1 MPLVRDVTATLK
13 RWLTPDKF
21 RSFNE
26 SWRSQGGGYP
36 ESVIEDFVKI
46 FSRSD
51 LYYEDTLGYLETQF
65 TRRSPVGEEFH
76 HLYSWLVQMVYFIL
90 YCRHVNHADYIR
102 RNLRYYDGISSFA
115 SDNRPLWIFS
125 LNHDFIIECLVTTID
140 DLPLNSGFTNEVVRI
155 PRRDQ
160 ARKITGHVRA
170 EVLPGRDLEQSA
182 MPFFRQGT
190 HGINLLKLHG
200 ALDIFTFR
208 DGKDLLKILPIEN
221 NVDGVLETLRVTNE
235 ELNYNPANP
244 VMATNE
250 IVYADETGEMQFLRR
265 SLLAGAYKFN
275 PIDLPP
281 RVVPHPMLVP
291 APVEGREGR
300 ASSGTRATA

>member
-46 FSRSD
+46 VSRSD

-125 LNHDFIIECLVTTID
+125 LNHDLIIECLVTTID
-140 DLPLNSGFTNEVVRI
+140 DLPLNSGFTNEVGARI
-155 PRRDQ
+155 KGCVKERRRTFPLRVHQ
-160 ARKITGHVRA
+160 R
-170 EVLPGRDLEQSA
+170 LPG
-182 MPFFRQGT
+182 
-190 HGINLLKLHG
+190 
-200 ALDIFTFR
+200 
-208 DGKDLLKILPIEN
+208 
-221 NVDGVLETLRVTNE
+221 
-235 ELNYNPANP
+235 
-244 VMATNE
+244 
-250 IVYADETGEMQFLRR
+250 
-265 SLLAGAYKFN
+265 
-275 PIDLPP
+275 
-281 RVVPHPMLVP
+281 
-291 APVEGREGR
+291 
-300 ASSGTRATA
+300 